1 MSLKEKLMDDL
12 KTAMRDKDKLN
23 KDAITMIRADIK
35 RKEVDERIEVTDQ
48 QILDIISKQLKEKKA
63 SIEDFKKGNRQDL
76 VDKTNGEIQ
85 VLLRYLPE
93 QLSEDDLRKIVVETI
108 KKENISSQKE
118 IGKLMKAVMPLVKGK
133 ADGKEVNRIALD
145 YFNEPRD

>member
-12 KTAMRDKDKLN
+12 KTAMRNKDKLN
-23 KDAITMIRADIK
+23 KDAITLIRADIK
-35 RKEVDERIEVTDQ
+35 RKEVDERIELTDQ

-76 VDKTNGEIQ
+76 VDKTNDEIQ

-93 QLSEDDLRKIVVETI
+93 QLSEDELRKIVVETI

-133 ADGKEVNRIALD
+133 ADGKEVNKIALD

>member
-12 KTAMRDKDKLN
+12 KTAMRNKDKLN

-35 RKEVDERIEVTDQ
+35 RKEVDERIEVTDE

-76 VDKTNGEIQ
+76 VDKTNDEIK

-93 QLSEDDLRKIVVETI
+93 QLSEDDLRKIVVEAI

-133 ADGKEVNRIALD
+133 ADGKEVNKIALD

>member
-12 KTAMRDKDKLN
+12 KTAMRNKDKLN

-35 RKEVDERIEVTDQ
+35 RKEVDERIEVTDE
-48 QILDIISKQLKEKKA
+48 QILDIISKQLKEKKP

-76 VDKTNGEIQ
+76 VDKTNDEIK

-93 QLSEDDLRKIVVETI
+93 QLSEDDLRKIVVEAI

-133 ADGKEVNRIALD
+133 ADGKEVNKIALD

>member
-12 KTAMRDKDKLN
+12 KTAMRDKDKLS

-35 RKEVDERIEVTDQ
+35 RKEVDERIEVTDE

-76 VDKTNGEIQ
+76 VDKTNDEIQ

-93 QLSEDDLRKIVVETI
+93 QLSEDDLRKIVVEAI

-118 IGKLMKAVMPLVKGK
+118 IGKLMKSVMPLVKGK

>member
-12 KTAMRDKDKLN
+12 KTAMRDKDKLS

-35 RKEVDERIEVTDQ
+35 RKEVDERIEVTDE

-76 VDKTNGEIQ
+76 VDKTNDEIQ

-108 KKENISSQKE
+108 KKDNISSQKE

>member
-12 KTAMRDKDKLN
+12 KTAMRNKDKLN

-35 RKEVDERIEVTDQ
+35 RKEVDERIEVTDE

-63 SIEDFKKGNRQDL
+63 SIEDFIKGNRQDL
-76 VDKTNGEIQ
+76 VDKTNDEIK

-93 QLSEDDLRKIVVETI
+93 QLSEDDLRKIVVEAI

-133 ADGKEVNRIALD
+133 ADGKEVNKIALD

>member
-12 KTAMRDKDKLN
+12 KTAMRDKDKLS

-35 RKEVDERIEVTDQ
+35 RKEVDERIEVTDE

-76 VDKTNGEIQ
+76 VDKTNDEIQ

-93 QLSEDDLRKIVVETI
+93 QLSEDDLRKIVVEAI

-118 IGKLMKAVMPLVKGK
+118 IGKLMKAVMPFVKGK

>member
-12 KTAMRDKDKLN
+12 KTAMRDKDKLS

-35 RKEVDERIEVTDQ
+35 RKEVDERIEVTDE

-76 VDKTNGEIQ
+76 VDKTNDEIQ

-93 QLSEDDLRKIVVETI
+93 QLSEDDLRKIVVEAI

-118 IGKLMKAVMPLVKGK
+118 ICKLMKAVMPLVKGK

>member
-12 KTAMRDKDKLN
+12 KTAMRDKDKLS

-35 RKEVDERIEVTDQ
+35 RKEVDERIEVTDE

-76 VDKTNGEIQ
+76 VDKTNDEIKVQ
-85 VLLRYLPE
+85 
-93 QLSEDDLRKIVVETI
+93 
-108 KKENISSQKE
+108 
-118 IGKLMKAVMPLVKGK
+118 GK

>member
-12 KTAMRDKDKLN
+12 KTAMRDKDKLS

-35 RKEVDERIEVTDQ
+35 RKEVDERIEVTDE
-48 QILDIISKQLKEKKA
+48 QILDIISKQLKEKKV

-76 VDKTNGEIQ
+76 VDKTNDEIQ

-93 QLSEDDLRKIVVETI
+93 QLSEDALRKIVVETI

>member
-12 KTAMRDKDKLN
+12 KTAMRDKDKLS

-35 RKEVDERIEVTDQ
+35 RKEVDERIEVTDE

-76 VDKTNGEIQ
+76 VDKTNDEIK

-93 QLSEDDLRKIVVETI
+93 QLSEDDLRKIVVEAI

-133 ADGKEVNRIALD
+133 ADGKEVNKIALD

>member
-1 MSLKEKLMDDL
+1 MSLKEKLIDDL
-12 KTAMRDKDKLN
+12 KTAMRDKDKLS

-35 RKEVDERIEVTDQ
+35 RKEVDERIEVTDE

-76 VDKTNGEIQ
+76 VDKTNDEIQ

-93 QLSEDDLRKIVVETI
+93 QLSEDDLRKIVVEAI

>member
-35 RKEVDERIEVTDQ
+35 RKEVDERIEVTDE

-76 VDKTNGEIQ
+76 VDKTNDEIQ

-93 QLSEDDLRKIVVETI
+93 QLSEDDLRKIVVEAI

>member
-12 KTAMRDKDKLN
+12 KTAMREKDKLS

-76 VDKTNGEIQ
+76 VDKTNDEIQ

-93 QLSEDDLRKIVVETI
+93 QLSEDDLRKIVVEAI

>member
-12 KTAMRDKDKLN
+12 KTAMRDKDKLS

-35 RKEVDERIEVTDQ
+35 RKEVDERIEVTDE

-76 VDKTNGEIQ
+76 VDKTNDEIQ

>member
-12 KTAMRDKDKLN
+12 KTAMRNKDKLN

-35 RKEVDERIEVTDQ
+35 RKEVDERIEVTDE

-76 VDKTNGEIQ
+76 VDKTNDEIK

-93 QLSEDDLRKIVVETI
+93 QLSEDDLRKIVVEAI

-133 ADGKEVNRIALD
+133 ADGKAVNKIALD

>member
-12 KTAMRDKDKLN
+12 KTAMRDKDKLS
-23 KDAITMIRADIK
+23 KDAITMIRADVK
-35 RKEVDERIEVTDQ
+35 RKEVDERIEVTDE

-76 VDKTNGEIQ
+76 VDKTNDEIQ

-93 QLSEDDLRKIVVETI
+93 QLSEDDLRKIVVEAI

>member
-12 KTAMRDKDKLN
+12 KTAMRDKDKLS

-35 RKEVDERIEVTDQ
+35 RKEVDERIEVTDE

-76 VDKTNGEIQ
+76 VDKTNDEIQ

-93 QLSEDDLRKIVVETI
+93 QLSEDDLRKIVVEAI

>member
-12 KTAMRDKDKLN
+12 KTAMRDKDKLS

-35 RKEVDERIEVTDQ
+35 RKEVDERIEVTDE

-76 VDKTNGEIQ
+76 VDKTNDEIR

-93 QLSEDDLRKIVVETI
+93 QLSEDDLRKIVVEAI
-108 KKENISSQKE
+108 KKENILSQKE

>member
-12 KTAMRDKDKLN
+12 KTAMRDKDKLS

-35 RKEVDERIEVTDQ
+35 RKEVDERIEVTDE

-76 VDKTNGEIQ
+76 VDKTNDEIQ

-118 IGKLMKAVMPLVKGK
+118 IGKLM
-133 ADGKEVNRIALD
+133 
-145 YFNEPRD
+145 

>member
-35 RKEVDERIEVTDQ
+35 RKEVDERIEVTDE

-76 VDKTNGEIQ
+76 VDKTNDEIQ